1 MQKIR
6 AVIAK
11 VLGFLMIFGTFFV
24 SFFAQTA
31 LAADATAYFSP
42 AIKNLAPEST
52 FAITV
57 RVTSTATKMNA
68 ISAVI
73 DYPSDLLEMTSINKV
88 GIINLWVQE
97 PTFSNAV
104 GKLSFDAVITNPAFQ
119 GEGGKVLTMNFR
131 AKKAGD
137 ARITF
142 DTVGLYAHDGLG
154 TPLNT
159 TRGDAR
165 ISIVPG
171 ATLEKLES
179 GTSGTVPA
187 TSPQPGTTSGV
198 SRVPGLA
205 TIVSSSHPEQD
216 KWYASANANFSW
228 SLTSDV
234 TDTSFLI
241 DRSATT
247 QVGTESRGKIT
258 STNFNDIGADGQ
270 WYFHLR
276 LKNAAGWGETAHYPF
291 KVDVTAPSRI
301 SIAQMFERGLG
312 DRAMFSIEATDS
324 ASGVLSYLVA
334 LNGSNEE
341 LFTPQADSESKE
353 VIYKTTDL
361 RPGQHTIRVRAKDVA
376 GNESEESVSFI
387 VGGWSSWVS
396 SLTSSS
402 ILLWVIVFLTLQNLI
417 FSALVW
423 TGKVHVH
430 HWRRQPK

>member
-1 MQKIR
+1 MQNIR

-11 VLGFLMIFGTFFV
+11 VLGFLMIFGVFFA
-24 SFFAQTA
+24 SYFAQTVF
-31 LAADATAYFSP
+31 AADATAYFSP
-42 AIKNLAPEST
+42 ATKNLAPEST
-52 FAITV
+52 FAISV
-57 RVTSTATKMNA
+57 RVSSTTTKMNA
-68 ISAVI
+68 ISAVV
-73 DYPSDLLEMTSINKV
+73 DYPSDLLEMTSINKA

-97 PTFSNAV
+97 PTFSNAT
-104 GKLSFDAVITNPAFQ
+104 GKLSFDGVVTNPAFE

-142 DTVGLYAHDGLG
+142 DSVGLYAHDGLG

-159 TRGDAR
+159 SRGTAR
-165 ISIVPG
+165 ITITPG
-171 ATLEKLES
+171 AALEKLET
-179 GTSGTVPA
+179 GTPT
-187 TSPQPGTTSGV
+187 TSPQPSAPPGV

-205 TIVSSSHPEQD
+205 TIVSISHPEQD
-216 KWYASANANFSW
+216 KWYALANANFSW

-291 KVDVTAPSRI
+291 KVDITAPSRV

-312 DRAMFSIEATDS
+312 ERAMFSIEAEDS
-324 ASGVLSYLVA
+324 ASGVESYLVS

-341 LFTPQADSESKE
+341 LFTPQVDSLSKE

-361 RPGQHTIRVRAKDVA
+361 RPGQHTIRVRVKDVA
-376 GNESEESVSFI
+376 GNETEESASII
-387 VGGWSSWVS
+387 VGGWSSWLS

-430 HWRRQPK
+430 HWRKQPK